1 MSAKIYGSIHGKR
14 MLIRVVVL
22 PNTEKSTIEEV
33 KHFAEDFFIAEDVT
47 VDIGE

>member
-1 MSAKIYGSIHGKR
+1 MSAKVYGNIHGKR
-14 MLIRVVVL
+14 TLIRVVVL

-33 KHFAEDFFIAEDVT
+33 KHFAENFFNAKDVT

>member
-1 MSAKIYGSIHGKR
+1 MSAKIYGNIHGKR

-22 PNTEKSTIEEV
+22 PDTEKSTIEEV
-33 KHFAEDFFIAEDVT
+33 KYFTENFFNAKDVT